1 MTPLD
6 EPPKVSIFSRVL
18 AWVFV
23 FCGVLGIAG
32 WIIQIYDEGWPWDWG
47 ATLLATLGL
56 LLIFPLFFFVAL
68 KGRPPR
74 WFNFIENQYN
84 QQIVAYGNGVPTKR
98 AARRAV
104 LVAASVTFG
113 LLQIYFGKRLGLFAD
128 ENRWFAISIFVLVWL
143 SAVVCMS
150 RYFRK

>member
-84 QQIVAYGNGVPTKR
+84 QQIGDAVHRTGDGCQADRACHAVPRGR
-98 AARRAV
+98 A
-104 LVAASVTFG
+104 LPEPCP
-113 LLQIYFGKRLGLFAD
+113 LGG
-128 ENRWFAISIFVLVWL
+128 
-143 SAVVCMS
+143 
-150 RYFRK
+150 